1 MCHRVD
7 LQIRRLCFFIIE
19 EPFRNLKNL
28 MPSEYVTRWFL
39 RRIEGDILDAE
50 SRLLSSNCRS
60 LAGAARKK

>member
-28 MPSEYVTRWFL
+28 MPSEYVTRWFV

-50 SRLLSSNCRS
+50 SRLLFQ
-60 LAGAARKK
+60 